1 MRFVFLLCFLALSCL
16 ANEEKLTKLKLFKLS
31 SSNFIHAL
39 AYASEDNFMKLDLY
53 SNFKLKEC
61 YLHEDLRENINK
73 LDQILQENKLK
84 IILYDCFR
92 PNEVQKI
99 AWELIRDERFVA
111 NPYKNGSNHSR
122 GIALDLGLA
131 DLNGKALKMPTEFD
145 DFSPR
150 ARSDFECKESEKEK
164 CQNRE
169 LLKMIMQKAGFKGI
183 KSEWWHFE
191 ADFKG
196 LSRQEVRQKYPL
208 LELR

>member
-1 MRFVFLLCFLALSCL
+1 MRGKRGHGACNSGFVPMRLVFLFCFLFVSCL

-53 SNFKLKEC
+53 SEFKLKEC
-61 YLHEDLRENINK
+61 YLHEDLRESINT

-99 AWELIRDERFVA
+99 AWQLIKDERFVA

-145 DFSPR
+145 DFSQR
-150 ARSDFECKESEKEK
+150 ARSDFVCKKE
-164 CQNRE
+164 
-169 LLKMIMQKAGFKGI
+169 GG
-183 KSEWWHFE
+183 
-191 ADFKG
+191 
-196 LSRQEVRQKYPL
+196 
-208 LELR
+208 